1 MAVQANNNGAAYL
14 AIRNEAYINT
24 GKVATV
30 STPYHPFPDDLEII
44 FSPSNNLKHLKRKIP
59 YINVD
64 TKKTDYKEGLVAE
77 LTPINVIF
85 NPPATIVFWED
96 GEKTVVKCGEGEVFD
111 KEKGLAMA
119 FCKRVWGNKGR
130 FNTMFEKWCFD
141 DNLEFENSSCVDVV
155 SSIDTQKTKIYSID
169 LAPNKDKTVIVY
181 SDGSIE
187 VLDSE
192 ETK

>member
-14 AIRNEAYINT
+14 AIRNEAHINT

-30 STPYHPFPDDLEII
+30 NTPYHHFPADLEII
-44 FSPSNNLKHLKRKIP
+44 FSSSNNLKRLKRRIP

-141 DNLEFENSSCVDVV
+141 D
-155 SSIDTQKTKIYSID
+155 KTK
-169 LAPNKDKTVIVY
+169 
-181 SDGSIE
+181 
-187 VLDSE
+187 
-192 ETK
+192 

>member
-14 AIRNEAYINT
+14 AIRNEAHINT

-30 STPYHPFPDDLEII
+30 NTPYHHFPADLEII
-44 FSPSNNLKHLKRKIP
+44 LSPSNNLKRLKRRIP

-96 GEKTVVKCGEGEVFD
+96 GEKTVVKCGEREVYD

-130 FNTMFEKWCFD
+130 FNTMFGKWCFD
-141 DNLEFENSSCVDVV
+141 
-155 SSIDTQKTKIYSID
+155 
-169 LAPNKDKTVIVY
+169 
-181 SDGSIE
+181 
-187 VLDSE
+187 E

>member
-1 MAVQANNNGAAYL
+1 MVVQANNNRSAYL
-14 AIRNEAYINT
+14 TIRNEAHISAEPIT
-24 GKVATV
+24 AT
-30 STPYHPFPDDLEII
+30 TPKATNPTPCRLDCAKASALDTIC
-44 FSPSNNLKHLKRKIP
+44 SPLDRLKRKIP

-141 DNLEFENSSCVDVV
+141 D
-155 SSIDTQKTKIYSID
+155 KTK
-169 LAPNKDKTVIVY
+169 
-181 SDGSIE
+181 
-187 VLDSE
+187 
-192 ETK
+192 

>member
-1 MAVQANNNGAAYL
+1 MAAQENNNGLAYL
-14 AIRNEAYINT
+14 AIKNEAHINI
-24 GKVATV
+24 GKVTTV
-30 STPYHPFPDDLEII
+30 NTPYHHFPADLDII
-44 FSPSNNLKHLKRKIP
+44 LRSPLNNLKRRIP

-96 GEKTVVKCGEGEVFD
+96 GEKTVVKCGKGEVFD
-111 KEKGLAMA
+111 KEKGLVMA

-141 DNLEFENSSCVDVV
+141 
-155 SSIDTQKTKIYSID
+155 
-169 LAPNKDKTVIVY
+169 
-181 SDGSIE
+181 
-187 VLDSE
+187 E
-192 ETK
+192 EAK

>member
-1 MAVQANNNGAAYL
+1 MRLLAVQANNNGAAYL
-14 AIRNEAYINT
+14 TIRNAAYISAEPIT
-24 GKVATV
+24 ATLD
-30 STPYHPFPDDLEII
+30 TIC
-44 FSPSNNLKHLKRKIP
+44 SPLDRLKRRIP

-96 GEKTVVKCGEGEVFD
+96 GEKTVVKCREGEVFD

-141 DNLEFENSSCVDVV
+141 D
-155 SSIDTQKTKIYSID
+155 
-169 LAPNKDKTVIVY
+169 
-181 SDGSIE
+181 
-187 VLDSE
+187 

>member
-1 MAVQANNNGAAYL
+1 MAVQANNNGLAYL
-14 AIRNEAYINT
+14 AIRNEAHVIAEPITTTVPRATNPINYIEPSAL
-24 GKVATV
+24 G
-30 STPYHPFPDDLEII
+30 II
-44 FSPSNNLKHLKRKIP
+44 LSPLNSLKRRIP

-119 FCKRVWGNKGR
+119 FCKRVWSNKGR

-141 DNLEFENSSCVDVV
+141 
-155 SSIDTQKTKIYSID
+155 
-169 LAPNKDKTVIVY
+169 
-181 SDGSIE
+181 
-187 VLDSE
+187 E
-192 ETK
+192 ETE